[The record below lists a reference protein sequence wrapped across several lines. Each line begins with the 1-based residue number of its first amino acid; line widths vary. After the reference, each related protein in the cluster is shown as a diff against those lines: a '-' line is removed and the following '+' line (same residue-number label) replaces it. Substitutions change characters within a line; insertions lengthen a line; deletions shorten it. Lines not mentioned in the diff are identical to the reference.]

1 MTIPAT
7 ARRAGAYE
15 GNDSATSFAFSFKV
29 FADTDIAVVHADA
42 GGVVT
47 ELTKDSDYSVTL
59 NSNQDT
65 SPGGSITYP
74 ITGDPLPGG
83 ETLTITGNL
92 PYDQPLDLPTGGNFS
107 ALAAE
112 NEYDRLVMQI

>member
-47 ELTKDSDYSVTL
+47 ELTKDSDYSVIPSVECTARKAA
-59 NSNQDT
+59 T
-65 SPGGSITYP
+65 
-74 ITGDPLPGG
+74 
-83 ETLTITGNL
+83 
-92 PYDQPLDLPTGGNFS
+92 FS
-107 ALAAE
+107 
-112 NEYDRLVMQI
+112 